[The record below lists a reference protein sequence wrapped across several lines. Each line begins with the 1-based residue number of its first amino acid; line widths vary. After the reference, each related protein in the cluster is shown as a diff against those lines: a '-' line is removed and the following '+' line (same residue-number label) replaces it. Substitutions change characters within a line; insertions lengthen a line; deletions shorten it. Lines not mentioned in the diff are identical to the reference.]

1 MSHYEPRYKN
11 ELDKK
16 EARALD
22 SSIYLIKYLLHGYL
36 FRQVK
41 LNFVLQCNQF
51 LIADLF
57 SGFKSKHY

>member
-11 ELDKK
+11 ELGKK

-36 FRQVK
+36 F
-41 LNFVLQCNQF
+41 
-51 LIADLF
+51 I
-57 SGFKSKHY
+57 

>member
-11 ELDKK
+11 ELDEK

-36 FRQVK
+36 FKQG
-41 LNFVLQCNQF
+41 NF
-51 LIADLF
+51 
-57 SGFKSKHY
+57 